1 MGKYH
6 EFLEAYQKAYPLVR
20 KQLMYEQANKLW
32 KDLKLDSHLW
42 EEKYKMKMSE
52 LKLLAIK
59 NHGQNLKSFTQT
71 KLSFG
76 KAKVTA
82 KVIDSP
88 TENVNSEEPQ
98 LPNENGKSNSGRF
111 YRKVVV
117 FSMRQMSIVKCYI
130 FVLFVNITE
139 LHSFVEL
146 QLYVLSLNWFN
157 LKLFLIT

>member
-1 MGKYH
+1 MGQYH
-6 EFLEAYQKAYPLVR
+6 DFLEIYRKAYPLVR

-32 KDLKLDSHLW
+32 KDLKLDPQLW
-42 EEKYKMKMSE
+42 EGKYKMKMSE

-59 NHGQNLKSFTQT
+59 NQGQNLKSFTQT

-82 KVIDSP
+82 KKIDSP

-98 LPNENGKSNSGRF
+98 LPNSNENGKSNSGRF

-117 FSMRQMSIVKCYI
+117 FSMRQMCIMKSYI
-130 FVLFVNITE
+130 FVV
-139 LHSFVEL
+139 
-146 QLYVLSLNWFN
+146 
-157 LKLFLIT
+157 FLLML